1 MNKTNS
7 AKKLYDIFKN
17 LIQKDE
23 KSSMNQVWA
32 DILGADASN
41 TNDLVDKIFQVLNLT
56 NDLKD
61 DINSMEIDEEEKSN
75 FLGAVSKIQFFM
87 LRNDL
92 YGSKI
97 GSINIPGYFSLE
109 TLSIISSCG
118 TLMNATS
125 RGFNDINEDEIAS
138 FKEELNNLLEKTSS
152 LSIDDKTKKF
162 IVRKIKDI
170 LNVIDNY
177 QIRGS
182 SGLDKVIK
190 KSLGDIF
197 IHLSIHPE
205 EKEKLTVLINTILKV
220 NGLINAAEKVSPLIQ
235 DAVKLLLGGN

>member
-1 MNKTNS
+1 LRS
-7 AKKLYDIFKN
+7 QYPVF
-17 LIQKDE
+17 
-23 KSSMNQVWA
+23 SVWW
-32 DILGADASN
+32 
-41 TNDLVDKIFQVLNLT
+41 
-56 NDLKD
+56 
-61 DINSMEIDEEEKSN
+61 
-75 FLGAVSKIQFFM
+75 
-87 LRNDL
+87 
-92 YGSKI
+92 
-97 GSINIPGYFSLE
+97 
-109 TLSIISSCG
+109 
-118 TLMNATS
+118 
-125 RGFNDINEDEIAS
+125 IAS
-138 FKEELNNLLEKTSS
+138 SQDSHKPPFTRTAIATINLKKGHFQESCVIKICYLWKEKLNNLLEKTSS

-190 KSLGDIF
+190 KSLGDIL

-220 NGLINAAEKVSPLIQ
+220 NGLINAAEKFSPLIQ